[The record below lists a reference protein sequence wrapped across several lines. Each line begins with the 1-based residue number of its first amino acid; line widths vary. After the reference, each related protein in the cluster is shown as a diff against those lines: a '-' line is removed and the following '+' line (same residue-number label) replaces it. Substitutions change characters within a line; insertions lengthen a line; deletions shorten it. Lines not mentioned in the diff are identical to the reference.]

1 MSTFGIIVGAILCI
15 GFAIITTKNIISIG
29 KSIRD
34 RKNNCNSKKEG

>member
-15 GFAIITTKNIISIG
+15 GFAIISTKIIISIV

-34 RKNNCNSKKEG
+34 WKSNCNSKKEG